1 MGLLR
6 DAVRLAK
13 KKVGRLRLGGG
24 GSGGMTGDPTTDLG
38 LAGGGT
44 QLDGV
49 PQDGTSV
56 STMDESGL
64 PAAAIAGIQ
73 VSPSSVV
80 RHKCP
85 RGYTLVHMSGFLGI
99 PHAGDTCVL
108 TKVAR
113 ALGLARHRRGRGI
126 SARDLRATLRVTRLV
141 RHMEK
146 QLPHR
151 VSHSHAVA
159 RRK

>member
-1 MGLLR
+1 MSLFR
-6 DAVRLAK
+6 DAVRLAGK
-13 KKVGRLRLGGG
+13 KLKKRLGGG
-24 GSGGMTGDPTTDLG
+24 TPTVTGDPGTDLG
-38 LAGGGT
+38 LQGGGT

-49 PQDGTSV
+49 PQDT
-56 STMDESGL
+56 TMDESGL

-85 RGYTLVHMSGFLGI
+85 KGYTLVHMSGFLGV

-146 QLPHR
+146 QLPHH
-151 VSHSHAVA
+151 VVHSHA
-159 RRK
+159 RGGKK

>member
-1 MGLLR
+1 MSQLR
-6 DAVRLAK
+6 DAFRLAK
-13 KKVGRLRLGGG
+13 KKLSKLKVGHAIGHAV
-24 GSGGMTGDPTTDLG
+24 TGDPTTDLG
-38 LAGGGT
+38 LQGGGGGT
-44 QLDGV
+44 QLDGMPTDGGV
-49 PQDGTSV
+49 PAL
-56 STMDESGL
+56 ESGI
-64 PAAAIAGIQ
+64 PSAAIAGIQ
-73 VSPSSVV
+73 VSPTLVA
-80 RHKCP
+80 RNKCP
-85 RGYTLVHMSGFLGI
+85 KGYSLVHMSGFLGI

-113 ALGLARHRRGRGI
+113 ALGLVHHRRGRGI
-126 SARDLRATLRVTRLV
+126 SARDLRAALRVTRLV

>member
-1 MGLLR
+1 MSLFR
-6 DAVRLAK
+6 DAVRLAGK
-13 KKVGRLRLGGG
+13 KLKKRFGGG
-24 GSGGMTGDPTTDLG
+24 PPTVTGDPTTDLG
-38 LAGGGT
+38 LQGGGGT
-44 QLDGV
+44 SLDGV
-49 PQDGTSV
+49 PQDGSLT
-56 STMDESGL
+56 TMDESGL

-85 RGYTLVHMSGFLGI
+85 KGYTLVHMSGFLGV

-151 VSHSHAVA
+151 ISHARPA
-159 RRK
+159 APHRR

>member
-1 MGLLR
+1 MSLFR
-6 DAVRLAK
+6 DAVRLAGK
-13 KKVGRLRLGGG
+13 KLRKRIGGG
-24 GSGGMTGDPTTDLG
+24 TPAVTGDPTTDLG
-38 LAGGGT
+38 LQGGGGT
-44 QLDGV
+44 TLDGV
-49 PQDGTSV
+49 PQDGSLT
-56 STMDESGL
+56 TMDESGL

-85 RGYTLVHMSGFLGI
+85 KGYTLVHMSGFLGV

-146 QLPHR
+146 QLPHH
-151 VSHSHAVA
+151 VVHSHARA
-159 RRK
+159 GKK

>member
-6 DAVRLAK
+6 DAVRLAR
-13 KKVGRLRLGGG
+13 KKVGRLRIGTG
-24 GSGGMTGDPTTDLG
+24 GSASTGDPTTDLG
-38 LAGGGT
+38 LTGGGGT
-44 QLDGV
+44 TLDGV

-126 SARDLRATLRVTRLV
+126 SARDLRAALRVTRLV

-146 QLPHR
+146 QLPHH
-151 VSHSHAVA
+151 VVHSKAVA
-159 RRK
+159 HRK